1 MACFERLYCLSPIL
15 TQNEGI
21 LNSDGSLTLNKR
33 ETNLTFWKC
42 LVCHCVK
49 YDSF

>member
-1 MACFERLYCLSPIL
+1 MACFELYCLSPVL

-21 LNSDGSLTLNKR
+21 LNFDGSLILNKR
-33 ETNLTFWKC
+33 KTNLTFWKC

-49 YDSF
+49 HDSF